1 MRLIVAKGS
10 VKLGRMARGTIGI
23 HFGYDRCS
31 DRRNLIETTGGER
44 FCCAIRRYRP
54 SSIERPDVDDA
65 SIKVASH
72 DEPQSPAPADP
83 SPVDTPPNSRRPH
96 SERWG
101 LTCWIR
107 LGGGG
112 RI

>member
-1 MRLIVAKGS
+1 MRLIDAKGS

-23 HFGYDRCS
+23 HFGYV
-31 DRRNLIETTGGER
+31 
-44 FCCAIRRYRP
+44 CCAIRRYRP